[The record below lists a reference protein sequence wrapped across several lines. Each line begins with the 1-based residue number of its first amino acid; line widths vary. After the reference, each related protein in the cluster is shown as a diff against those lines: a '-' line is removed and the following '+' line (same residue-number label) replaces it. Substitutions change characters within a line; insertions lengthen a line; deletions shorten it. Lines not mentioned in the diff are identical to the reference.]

1 MARFAPMPRARVRTT
16 VRANPGALRSWRT
29 TYGKSCDN
37 VICLSLGLPVRHHCS
52 GELGSR
58 NAIIII
64 VTQPVEYPAALATP
78 DSIGN
83 AWRLGVQRPAPTAF
97 RRFRDIYLKNYTST
111 PPGIINFWL
120 GWAGEGTSDLYDKIR
135 PDVAFRQEVAAWA
148 GSFPNAKS

>member
-37 VICLSLGLPVRHHCS
+37 VICLSLGLPVRRHCS

-64 VTQPVEYPAALATP
+64 VTQPVEYAAALATS

-83 AWRLGVQRPAPTAF
+83 AWRLVYNDRRPRLPSIPRHLLEELHVYASGHHQFLVGVG
-97 RRFRDIYLKNYTST
+97 RRRYVGPL
-111 PPGIINFWL
+111 
-120 GWAGEGTSDLYDKIR
+120 R
-135 PDVAFRQEVAAWA
+135 
-148 GSFPNAKS
+148 